1 MRINKDYVIGEIL
14 DTIGMMQIN
23 NEPIPVIS
31 SVTIDSLSEDFL
43 FNWNELGDPE
53 VNFDLTLLEWLR
65 EEFKRD
71 IYS

>member
-43 FNWNELGDPE
+43 FNWNEIGDPE
-53 VNFDLTLLEWLR
+53 VNFDLTLLKWLR

>member
-14 DTIGMMQIN
+14 DTIGMMQLN

-43 FNWNELGDPE
+43 FNWNEVGDPE
-53 VNFDLTLLEWLR
+53 ANFDLTLLKWLR